1 MDDRRSTLLQ
11 ASLLRLVR
19 RGAWEGARR
28 LIEKSHPADVARVL
42 DRLTEA
48 DRKQAFDLIR
58 GADARSE
65 VVAHLE
71 FGARAELL
79 GELDPAGAA
88 RIVRAM
94 PVDDAAETLRELTS
108 EQSDE
113 ILAELGESG
122 GEIESLL
129 GYPASTAGAIMSP
142 EFLALSDTSTVEEAI
157 ETLRKKRDVDPSFY
171 VYVVDDRDHL
181 VGVLS
186 LRQLIVQSS
195 QTLLR
200 DCMMQEPIRVSDAA
214 DQEEVAK
221 MVARYDLLA
230 LPIVDAGNKL
240 LGVVTVDDVID
251 VMQEEATED
260 ILKMAGTTVEETAFP
275 GVLRGSWIRFPW
287 LAASFVGG
295 IGGLA
300 LLSWF
305 QGLLEQTVALIFFL
319 PLILAM
325 GGNVGNQCAMVV
337 VRGLATGR
345 IDRDEVLRVISHE
358 LGTGL
363 LLASVFG
370 VTLAVFAAVAEF
382 GTALFPL
389 AVGLG
394 IGGAMLIASLVG
406 TSLPFLFRRIGVDP
420 AVAAGPFVTTA
431 VDVLGIGVL
440 FLVVELLL

>member
-19 RGAWEGARR
+19 RGAWESARR
-28 LIEKSHPADVARVL
+28 LIEKSHPADVASVL

-48 DRKQAFDLIR
+48 DRKQAFDLIA
-58 GADARSE
+58 GTEARSA

-79 GELDPAGAA
+79 REFDSASAA
-88 RIVRAM
+88 RIVREM
-94 PVDDAAETLRELTS
+94 PVDDAAETLRELGP

-113 ILAELGESG
+113 ILAELGESA

-129 GYPASTAGAIMSP
+129 GYPESTAGAIMSP
-142 EFLALSDTSTVEEAI
+142 EFLALSDTTTVQDAI
-157 ETLRKKRDVDPSFY
+157 ETLRRKRDADPSFY
-171 VYVVDDRDHL
+171 VYVVDVRGHL

-186 LRQLIVQSS
+186 LRQLIVQGSGS
-195 QTLLR
+195 LLR
-200 DCMMQEPIRVSDAA
+200 DCMVPDPIRVSDMA
-214 DQEEVAK
+214 DQEDVAR

-230 LPIVDAGNKL
+230 LPVVDASSKL

-260 ILKMAGTTVEETAFP
+260 ILKMAGTTVEETEFP
-275 GVLRGSWIRFPW
+275 GVVRGAWIRFPW
-287 LAASFVGG
+287 LAASFLGG

-300 LLSWF
+300 LLNWF
-305 QGLLEQTVALIFFL
+305 AGLLEETVALIFFL

-345 IDRDEVLRVISHE
+345 IDRNAVMRVLRHE
-358 LGTGL
+358 VGTSV
-363 LLASVFG
+363 LLASIFG
-370 VTLAVFAAVAEF
+370 LTLAVFATVMDF
-382 GTALFPL
+382 GTVLFAV

-394 IGGAMLIASLVG
+394 IGSAMLIASLVG
-406 TSLPFLFRRIGVDP
+406 TTLPLLFQRIGVDP
-420 AVAAGPFVTTA
+420 AVAAGPFVTTT

-440 FLVVELLL
+440 FLVVALLL